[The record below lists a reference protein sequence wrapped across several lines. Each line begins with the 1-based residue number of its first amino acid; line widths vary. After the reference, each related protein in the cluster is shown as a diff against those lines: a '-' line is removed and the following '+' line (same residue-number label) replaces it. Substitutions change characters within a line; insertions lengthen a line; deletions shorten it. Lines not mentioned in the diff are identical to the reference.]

1 MLHYSKVDRFQYQSC
16 MGGSRIFDGG
26 GGGMSV
32 SVSVAGQEAA
42 TPEHFENEDCE
53 RRNFW
58 HSTSPHS
65 GKCCSLVNPPHGS
78 VPKLHNS
85 L

>member
-1 MLHYSKVDRFQYQSC
+1 MTGEVR
-16 MGGSRIFDGG
+16 

-53 RRNFW
+53 RRNCW
-58 HSTSPHS
+58 HSTSPQS
-65 GKCCSLVNPPHGS
+65 GCWNLVNPPPGS